1 MMMTK
6 IIATGCRVMIIDN
19 ENDVDDIDDDNDDD
33 TDDNDRR
40 LQGDD
45 GIFVETQQVAA
56 QWVGKRLTSLTFLS
70 LVPFSS
76 SALSKTGEEHHQH
89 HHHARNIAG
98 WSIFIVVN
106 CFSVLV
112 LI

>member
-1 MMMTK
+1 MT
-6 IIATGCRVMIIDN
+6 IYD
-19 ENDVDDIDDDNDDD
+19 EDDVDDIDDDNDDD
-33 TDDNDRR
+33 TDDNDHR

-70 LVPFSS
+70 AVPFSS
-76 SALSKTGEEHHQH
+76 SALSQTGEKHHQH
-89 HHHARNIAG
+89 YHHARNLTG
-98 WSIFIVVN
+98 WSIFIVVD

>member
-6 IIATGCRVMIIDN
+6 IIATGCRVMIIDD
-19 ENDVDDIDDDNDDD
+19 EDDVDDIDDDNDDD
-33 TDDNDRR
+33 TDDNDHR

-70 LVPFSS
+70 AVPFSS
-76 SALSKTGEEHHQH
+76 SALSQTGEKH
-89 HHHARNIAG
+89 HHHARNLAG

>member
-6 IIATGCRVMIIDN
+6 IIATGCRVMIIDD
-19 ENDVDDIDDDNDDD
+19 EDDVDDIDDDNDDD
-33 TDDNDRR
+33 TDDNDHR

-70 LVPFSS
+70 AVPFSS
-76 SALSKTGEEHHQH
+76 SALSQTGEKHHQDH
-89 HHHARNIAG
+89 HYARNIAG